1 MAGISKAISNELFL
15 KCHVALKQQGKSGKV
30 ARKLQAIISAKNHN
44 ISQVAKIFGMTRATL
59 FKWIKDFKHQSI
71 DGLLVKK
78 GRGRKRLLDN
88 VQEQFVVNSIA
99 SNPSISVKDLQQ
111 IIFKKRHT
119 AISIASTYRLM
130 HKLGF
135 NHITARKNHHKQ
147 DGDLLETFKK
157 TAKNALRK

>member
-78 GRGRKRLLDN
+78 RQR
-88 VQEQFVVNSIA
+88 QEEIA
-99 SNPSISVKDLQQ
+99 
-111 IIFKKRHT
+111 
-119 AISIASTYRLM
+119 
-130 HKLGF
+130 
-135 NHITARKNHHKQ
+135 
-147 DGDLLETFKK
+147 
-157 TAKNALRK
+157 